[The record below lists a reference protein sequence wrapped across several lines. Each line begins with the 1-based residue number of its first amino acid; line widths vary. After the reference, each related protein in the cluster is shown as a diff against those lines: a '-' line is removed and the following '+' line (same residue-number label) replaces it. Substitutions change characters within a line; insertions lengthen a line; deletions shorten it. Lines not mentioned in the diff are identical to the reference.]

1 MATLNFPTNPAL
13 NQTYTFG
20 TKTWIWNGQG
30 WQLDST
36 GAINNIPIGNTT
48 PAAGTFTVVT
58 AVGNV
63 VGQYFIGN
71 GSQLSGISAN
81 YSNANVAAYL
91 PFYTGNL
98 PNLTGSVTTTGNLR
112 GGNIATV
119 GKISATGNVAGNYFI
134 GNGSQLT
141 GIVAEAGAAITNGDS
156 NVRIDGANA
165 DVTVGVDGVPN
176 VAVFTTQGVSV
187 TGNIIPSANGVYS
200 IGNSTNWWAN
210 VWLSGNTL
218 YLGGVPLGMSAGN
231 VLTVDGQDVLSS
243 NTTASISTTG
253 NVTADNFIGN
263 GTQLTGVMADRG
275 PDPNNWNTLIEMGV
289 YTVNRVSW
297 SGTVGTP
304 LDSQV
309 FVGLL
314 EVKNSTDTAIEQIFF
329 PGTVEE
335 NNQKIQWNRAQW
347 NGSWT
352 GWIKVVND
360 YQIVI
365 GGEF

>member
-20 TKTWIWNGQG
+20 GKTWIWNGQG
-30 WQLDST
+30 WQLASS

-48 PAAGTFTVVT
+48 PAPGTFTVVT

-63 VGQYFIGN
+63 VGNYFIGN
-71 GSQLSGISAN
+71 GSQLTCITAN

-91 PFYTGNL
+91 PYYSGNL
-98 PNLTGSVTTTGNLR
+98 PNLTGPVGTTGNLS
-112 GGNIATV
+112 GGNIVTA
-119 GKISATGNVAGNYFI
+119 GKISATGNITGNYI
-134 GNGSQLT
+134 LGNGSQLT
-141 GIVAEAGAAITNGDS
+141 GIGAAYSNATAASFLANMGSNNISTTGNITASYLIGNGSAITGIVVEAGAAISNGDS
-156 NVRIDGANA
+156 NVRIGSANA
-165 DVTVGVDGVPN
+165 NVTVGVDGTPN
-176 VAVFTTQGVSV
+176 VAVFTTTGVSV
-187 TGNIIPSANGVYS
+187 TG
-200 IGNSTNWWAN
+200 T
-210 VWLSGNTL
+210 
-218 YLGGVPLGMSAGN
+218 
-231 VLTVDGQDVLSS
+231 
-243 NTTASISTTG
+243 
-253 NVTADNFIGN
+253 VTATTFSGN

-275 PDPNNWNTLIEMGV
+275 QDPNNWNTLTEMGV